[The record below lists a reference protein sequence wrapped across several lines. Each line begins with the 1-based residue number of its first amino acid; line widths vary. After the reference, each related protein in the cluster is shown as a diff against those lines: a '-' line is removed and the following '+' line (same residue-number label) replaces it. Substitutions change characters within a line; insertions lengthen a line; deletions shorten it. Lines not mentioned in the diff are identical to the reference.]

1 MEHTQRGSSAELS
14 QRIGHLLRAMNSGI
28 YEKESEIALA
38 LWAALAGESIIL
50 LGPPGVAKS
59 MVARRLKWAFSGARS
74 FEYLMSRFSTPDEI
88 FGPVSISRLKADD
101 DYVRATDGYLPT
113 ADVVFLDEIWKA
125 GPAIQNTLLT
135 AINEHL
141 FRNGRQELRLPMKL
155 LVAASNELPAQGEG
169 LEALWDRF
177 VVRLECRNIVNDDN
191 FDKMITATG
200 ADSEPPAGEL
210 ERWQITQDDYDR
222 WSRAIDEVAFPR
234 PVLAILHQV
243 KRALRSVPVEGCQ
256 ETRNVYVSDRR
267 WKKVA
272 RLMRASALMH
282 GRTEV
287 TAADVLPLQHCLW
300 QEPDERVG
308 IRDAVLHILFAPL
321 SRQLD
326 EIRQAVKADVRASR
340 SASALKRVPRT
351 PADANKKL
359 YNEFYYHIER
369 YNGGK
374 AYIVA
379 GDYQRLPDITMGTE
393 QGIVYSDKRNPQVM
407 VVRAYNGRTAVPPGA
422 NPVTLARRANELLID
437 GNLFPIEL
445 NGGRASEAGQQA
457 TSVSGRDFFAE
468 IEALNASLTQLS
480 AQLAGSVL
488 LSDDDRACIKQMQ
501 SGLAQGISFT
511 RIDIAKLDE

>member
-1 MEHTQRGSSAELS
+1 MKE
-14 QRIGHLLRAMNSGI
+14 RIGHLLQAMNCGI

-59 MVARRLKWAFSGARS
+59 MVARRLKCAFKGARS

-101 DYVRATDGYLPT
+101 DYVRATEGYLPT

-200 ADSEPPAGEL
+200 ADSEPDATEL
-210 ERWQITQDDYDR
+210 ARWQIGQEEYDR
-222 WSRAIDEVAFPR
+222 WSAEIDGVAFTR
-234 PVLAILHQV
+234 PVLTILHQV
-243 KRALRSVPVEGCQ
+243 KRALRSVAVEGCQ
-256 ETRNVYVSDRR
+256 ENRDVYVSDRR

-282 GRTEV
+282 GRAEV

-300 QEPDERVG
+300 QEPEERAG
-308 IRDAVLHILFAPL
+308 IREALMHILFAPFT
-321 SRQLD
+321 RQLD
-326 EIRQAVKADVRASR
+326 EMQQAVKADLRAVR
-340 SASALKRVPRT
+340 SASAMRRVQRVSI
-351 PADANKKL
+351 DANKKL

-369 YNGGK
+369 YNSGK

-379 GDYQRLPDITMGTE
+379 HDFQSLPNIDADGGKAE
-393 QGIVYSDKRNPQVM
+393 GIAYSDKRNPQIT
-407 VVRAYNGRTAVPPGA
+407 VVRAYNGRTAVPAGSK
-422 NPVTLARRANELLID
+422 PVALARRANELLID
-437 GNLFPIEL
+437 GNLYPIEL
-445 NGGRASEAGQQA
+445 NGDTPAEARQLSNGG
-457 TSVSGRDFFAE
+457 SGRDYFAE
-468 IEALNASLTQLS
+468 IEALNASLAQFA
-480 AQLAGSVL
+480 AQLGESML
-488 LSDDDRACIKQMQ
+488 LSDDDRAAIKQLH
-501 SGLAQGISFT
+501 SSLAKEISFT

>member
-1 MEHTQRGSSAELS
+1 MHNELMEFGLRE
-14 QRIGHLLRAMNSGI
+14 RIGHLLRAMNSGI

-101 DYVRATDGYLPT
+101 DYVRATEGYLPT

-177 VVRLECRNIVNDDN
+177 IVRLECRNIVSDDN

-210 ERWQITQDDYDR
+210 AQWQITQDDYDR
-222 WSRAIDEVAFPR
+222 WSRAIDGVAFTR
-234 PVLAILHQV
+234 PVLSILHQV

-256 ETRNVYVSDRR
+256 ETRDVYVSDRR

-272 RLMRASALMH
+272 RLMRASAMMH

-287 TAADVLPLQHCLW
+287 TEADVLPLQHCLW

-308 IRDAVLHILFAPL
+308 IRDAVLRILFAPL
-321 SRQLD
+321 TRRLE
-326 EIRQAVKADVRASR
+326 EIKQAVKADVRASR
-340 SASALKRVPRT
+340 SAAAMKRVKRT

-359 YNEFYYHIER
+359 YNEFYYRIER
-369 YNGGK
+369 YNDGK

-379 GDYQRLPDITMGTE
+379 HDYQNLPSIEASGKQ
-393 QGIVYSDKRNPQVM
+393 QGIAYSDKRNPHIV

-445 NGGRASEAGQQA
+445 NADGAAETRPQA
-457 TSVSGRDFFAE
+457 TAASGRDFFAE
-468 IEALNASLTQLS
+468 VEALNASLAQLS
-480 AQLAGSVL
+480 SQLAGSML

-501 SGLAQGISFT
+501 GELAKDISFT

>member
-1 MEHTQRGSSAELS
+1 MDNELMEFGLS

-101 DYVRATDGYLPT
+101 DYVRATEGYLPT

-141 FRNGRQELRLPMKL
+141 FRNGRQELLLPMKL

-200 ADSEPPAGEL
+200 ADSEPPADEL
-210 ERWQITQDDYDR
+210 GRWQITQDDYDR
-222 WSRAIDEVAFPR
+222 WNRAIDEVAFPH

-256 ETRNVYVSDRR
+256 ETRDVYVSDRR

-282 GRTEV
+282 GRAEV

-321 SRQLD
+321 TRHLD
-326 EIRQAVKADVRASR
+326 EIKQAVKADVRASR
-340 SASALKRVPRT
+340 STAALKRVPRT
-351 PADANKKL
+351 SADANKKL
-359 YNEFYYHIER
+359 YNEFYYRIER

-379 GDYQRLPDITMGTE
+379 SDYQNLPSIE
-393 QGIVYSDKRNPQVM
+393 ASAKQEGIVYGDKRNPNVM

-445 NGGRASEAGQQA
+445 NADPTAESGPLSTAA
-457 TSVSGRDFFAE
+457 SGRDFYAE
-468 IEALNASLTQLS
+468 IEALNASLAQLS
-480 AQLAGSVL
+480 AQLAASVL
-488 LSDDDRACIKQMQ
+488 LSDDDRACIKRMQ
-501 SGLAQGISFT
+501 GELAQGISFT